1 MLLACAIASRNAE
14 VREAFG
20 VEAAERLTPEAL
32 DAARAAAA
40 IMAMNNVYYRAVHL
54 ASNKEYAKM
63 PARLRMNV
71 IGSPGV
77 PRTDFE
83 LWCLAVSAIN
93 GCGACVDLHEKVLRD
108 AGVSAEAVHAALRY
122 AAIVQSA
129 AVALEAS
136 AGSRKR
142 RLKARRIVNATA
154 GRVTASAAAL
164 AKSVARPAAASTRRV
179 VTAAGQPQRNSPVM
193 MLRRKFGSCPPVGV
207 VRETKS
213 NTLPSFM
220 P

>member
-1 MLLACAIASRNAE
+1 VGIESLRARLPDFCKDVRLNLSALANEEILAGPTKWGLALACAIASRNAD

-20 VEAAERLTPEAL
+20 AEAAERLTPQAL

-40 IMAMNNVYYRAVHL
+40 MMAMNNVYYRAVHL
-54 ASNKEYAKM
+54 AANKEYAKM

-77 PRTDFE
+77 PKTDFE

-93 GCGACVDLHEKVLRD
+93 GCGACVDAHEKVLRD

-129 AVALEAS
+129 AVALEA
-136 AGSRKR
+136 AAP
-142 RLKARRIVNATA
+142 ARELVD
-154 GRVTASAAAL
+154 
-164 AKSVARPAAASTRRV
+164 
-179 VTAAGQPQRNSPVM
+179 
-193 MLRRKFGSCPPVGV
+193 
-207 VRETKS
+207 
-213 NTLPSFM
+213 
-220 P
+220 